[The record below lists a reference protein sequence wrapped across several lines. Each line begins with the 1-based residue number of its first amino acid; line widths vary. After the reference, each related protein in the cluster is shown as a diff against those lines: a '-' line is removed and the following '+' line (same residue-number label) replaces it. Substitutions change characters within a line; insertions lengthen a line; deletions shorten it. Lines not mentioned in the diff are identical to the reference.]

1 MFRLVVTDL
10 RTNAAVWA
18 GVIAVLVTA
27 GAIAGI
33 PAALIETALA
43 SETTVMLGLLAVA
56 GVVIALTAVSLVA
69 VLTSIVRILIELR
82 RPTFALWLIV
92 GLTPSQVSTALIIE
106 LAVIAAMA
114 LGVGSTVAIVTAPP
128 LLAALLS
135 GSPGLDTVRV
145 QLHVPS
151 AVVGAAVALLVT
163 LLSAAPLARSAGR
176 TPVLTLLRGGQ
187 TSRSRITPRLLG
199 SAALLAI
206 SVSMLAGLPGAL
218 PTGAAQSVLIGP
230 VLIAA
235 AAVSMPVFAP
245 PLMRAWTAIV
255 PASVSASWHVARAV
269 SVESSRRSSASI
281 SAFLV
286 AVGLPWTFLVGQQ
299 TAATAMT
306 DAVALD
312 ARPLALLL
320 GGPTLLAA
328 VGAAATVFMAS
339 APRARD
345 DETLRIVGADGNTR
359 RLVVAWEAA
368 TGVLTAVIVA
378 AVAAVT
384 VGLAE
389 TLLLR
394 DVAPGTHPEFAS
406 PTFAALVLLMLVLG
420 IVAALASRRRR
431 TT

>member
-10 RTNAAVWA
+10 RTNAAVWV

-92 GLTPSQVSTALIIE
+92 GLTPRQVSTALLTE
-106 LAVIAAMA
+106 LAVIAAVA
-114 LGVGSTVAIVTAPP
+114 VGVGSAVAVALAPP
-128 LLAALLS
+128 ALSALLS

-145 QLHVPS
+145 QLHAPT
-151 AVVGAAVALLVT
+151 AGVGAAVALVVT
-163 LLSAAPLARSAGR
+163 LLSAAPLARAAGR

-187 TSRSRITPRLLG
+187 TSRSRVVPRVLG

-206 SVSMLAGLPGAL
+206 FVSMVAGLPGAL

-230 VLIAA
+230 MLIAA

-281 SAFLV
+281 TAFLV

-306 DAVALD
+306 DAVAVD

-328 VGAAATVFMAS
+328 VGAAATVFMANG
-339 APRARD
+339 PRARD
-345 DETLRIVGADGNTR
+345 DETLRIVGADGTTR
-359 RLVVAWEAA
+359 RLVVAAEAVI
-368 TGVLTAVIVA
+368 GVLTAAIVA
-378 AVAAVT
+378 AAAALMV
-384 VGLAE
+384 VIAE

-394 DVAPGTHPEFAS
+394 SVAPDTHPELAPGTA
-406 PTFAALVLLMLVLG
+406 AALVLLMLALG
-420 IVAALASRRRR
+420 VVAALASRRRR
-431 TT
+431 TA